1 LNRGLR
7 PFLAKWAPA
16 LQAHELQPPPTSSPG
31 EHERLWDRDDEL
43 PSSLDNLQRA
53 LDNYV
58 QALGKSGAT
67 YDTKETEVGMEEDD
81 VDAEGIE
88 TAGKNTLTAE
98 TLWEILRPAMK
109 DLAEGNREAYDI
121 LRSLAEEG
129 SLEQHQTSG
138 ALDVIADRLLGTVR
152 SGEGADAD

>member
-1 LNRGLR
+1 M
-7 PFLAKWAPA
+7 AKWHP
-16 LQAHELQPPPTSSPG
+16 LFQTRELQPPPTSSPG
-31 EHERLWDRDDEL
+31 EHEGLWDRDDEL
-43 PSSLDNLQRA
+43 RSSLDILQRA

-67 YDTKETEVGMEEDD
+67 HDTEETEVGMEEDD
-81 VDAEGIE
+81 VDAEGNE
-88 TAGKNTLTAE
+88 TAEKNTVTTE

-109 DLAEGNREAYDI
+109 DLAQGNREAYDI

-138 ALDVIADRLLGTVR
+138 ALDAIAGRLLGTVR
-152 SGEGADAD
+152 SGEDAHAD